1 MTVPR
6 EIPQYLHPNT
16 AALLRYFDTSH
27 LPSELARVS
36 RPFYELAY
44 QVAYTSPA
52 GPETTTCLRKLLE
65 AKDCAVRAAL
75 PPLPETSVSG
85 SATN

>member
-6 EIPQYLHPNT
+6 ETTQSLHPST
-16 AALLRYFDTSH
+16 AALLRFFDTSH
-27 LPSELARVS
+27 LPPELAKVS

-75 PPLPETSVSG
+75 PPLD
-85 SATN
+85 A